1 MSFYLKMVLK
11 QQSECDQTYPSRLLI
26 WEDAALAACCEV
38 AVNLEGVPGA
48 ALVWINPVL
57 TWTDKGREKTHKNTP
72 THTHTDGRE
81 REHRIY
87 NSISVFHLGQGKAR
101 HWVRRASV
109 FTSSVHIK
117 HILNCGCFSS
127 KLALLIN
134 A

>member
-72 THTHTDGRE
+72 THTHTRMGERE
-81 REHRIY
+81 RH
-87 NSISVFHLGQGKAR
+87 AR
-101 HWVRRASV
+101 HPRWFIKHS
-109 FTSSVHIK
+109 FLKSKSCCLITSSPRD
-117 HILNCGCFSS
+117 G
-127 KLALLIN
+127 
-134 A
+134 